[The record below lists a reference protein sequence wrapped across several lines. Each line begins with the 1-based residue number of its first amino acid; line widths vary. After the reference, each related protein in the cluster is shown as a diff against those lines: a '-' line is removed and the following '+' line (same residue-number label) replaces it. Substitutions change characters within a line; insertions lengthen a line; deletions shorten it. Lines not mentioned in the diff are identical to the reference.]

1 MLQLCFDDS
10 PLAHGKSH
18 VLSALQNVG
27 VVVLAPPVSL
37 MQAQGSFKSLATK
50 VTEEPKTENEM
61 SACAAADVSTSS
73 RPSRAS
79 SPKPAADCPSVAGSG
94 RAVNDEAAV
103 QDDGKVHGIDVPVVG
118 LHDPR

>member
-1 MLQLCFDDS
+1 MCFDDS
-10 PLAHGKSH
+10 PLAHGNSH

-37 MQAQGSFKSLATK
+37 TQAQESLKSLAAK
-50 VTEEPKTENEM
+50 VTEEPKTENKM
-61 SACAAADVSTSS
+61 NACAVADVSTSS

-79 SPKPAADCPSVAGSG
+79 SPKPAADCPGVAGSG
-94 RAVNDEAAV
+94 SVVNDEAAV
-103 QDDGKVHGIDVPVVG
+103 QDGKVHGNDVPVVG